1 MRIPSLTPTT
11 QEEDVRCYTH
21 KRLNCVICDP
31 GVTALRAS
39 SVDVDG
45 RASVEVGGYAEESR
59 CAPSES
65 SYSTDPGSTS
75 YDSSC

>member
-1 MRIPSLTPTT
+1 M
-11 QEEDVRCYTH
+11 RCYTH

-31 GVTALRAS
+31 GVTASRAS

-45 RASVEVGGYAEESR
+45 RVPPVEVGGYTEESR

-65 SYSTDPGSTS
+65 SHSTDSGSTS